1 MMGKA
6 VASQRR
12 RKAESVGKI
21 LLSIYGRPR
30 VMRRADPVDTLVQT
44 ILSQNTTDLNS
55 HKSFRALK
63 RAYPS
68 WHRLLDEDTDR
79 VAAVIRSGGLADLKA
94 ERIQGALRYIIDSRG
109 RLELD
114 FLREMSVVEADEW
127 LSRIKG
133 VGPKTRAIV
142 MLFSLGI
149 PAFPVD
155 THVHRVSRRLGLIG
169 DKVSREKAQE
179 ELAQLVPERE
189 FYAFHINLIEHGRR
203 VCRARRPLCHE
214 CRLRDKCPCYASL
227 RMQAQ
232 S

>member
-1 MMGKA
+1 MVGKA
-6 VASQRR
+6 AASQRR
-12 RKAESVGKI
+12 LKAESVRKL

-30 VMRRADPVDTLVQT
+30 VTRRADPVDTLVET
-44 ILSQNTTDLNS
+44 ILSQNTTDVNS
-55 HKSFRALK
+55 HKSFQALK

-68 WHRLLDEDTDR
+68 WDRLLDEDTDR
-79 VAAVIRSGGLADLKA
+79 VAAIIRSGGLADLKA
-94 ERIQGALRYIIDSRG
+94 ERIQGALRHILHSRG

-127 LSRIKG
+127 LSGIKG

-142 MLFSLGI
+142 MLFSFGM

-169 DKVSREKAQE
+169 EKVSREKAQE
-179 ELAQLVPERE
+179 ELAQLVPEQE

-203 VCRARRPLCHE
+203 VCAARRPLCPE
-214 CRLRDKCPCYASL
+214 CRLRDKCAHYAAL
-227 RMQAQ
+227 DRRAQ
-232 S
+232 P